1 MLNYLLT
8 EDLKKAILIY
18 IENSRSDY
26 RVGDILALVTAI
38 QQAKELPNDGT
49 PVETHQSE

>member
-1 MLNYLLT
+1 MDFILPEQLKTALLT
-8 EDLKKAILIY
+8 Y

>member
-1 MLNYLLT
+1 MNYLLT
-8 EDLKKAILIY
+8 EDLKKAILTY

-38 QQAKELPNDGT
+38 QQAKELSTNGT
-49 PVETHQSE
+49 PLETDQPE